1 MFKVGQK
8 QSFIYILK
16 GRSLVLYHYY
26 VFLIDNKNPAGI
38 YLFKVNNGNI
48 GIMSEICSKLTI
60 KTYERRQWRRSGV
73 FIDKF
78 EQILRLVL
86 EFILPILSR

>member
-16 GRSLVLYHYY
+16 GRSWVLYHYY

-38 YLFKVNNGNI
+38 YLFKVNYGNI

-86 EFILPILSR
+86 EFILLILSR